1 MKFKRMILCMILI
14 LFSKVYSQNLP
25 SEYWKLPTE
34 KLSTYSETDAQ
45 VELAHRYLF
54 GSNGEKIDFEKAY
67 EILKK
72 AEQNLIRLKN
82 GNSNHKINDPN

>member
-14 LFSKVYSQNLP
+14 LFSKLYSQNLP

-34 KLSTYSETDAQ
+34 KLSTYSETNA
-45 VELAHRYLF
+45 LAEFALRYLF
-54 GSNGEKIDFEKAY
+54 GSNGEKINFEKAY